1 MQCKQGRS
9 KKVNPLNT
17 VMIEGNTTRDAELKY
32 ANSGTAICKLSV
44 AVNRFYKSGEG
55 FEKEVS
61 FFDVDTFGEVAKICA
76 EKCHKGDAVRITGRL
91 KQNRWTTT
99 DGTSR
104 SQVVVIADHVEIR
117 PKAQGKEEQPSSPLN
132 DKDIPF

>member
-1 MQCKQGRS
+1 M
-9 KKVNPLNT
+9 NPLNT
-17 VMIEGNTTRDAELKY
+17 VMIEGNTIRDAELKY

-44 AVNRFYKSGEG
+44 AVNHFYKSGEG

-61 FFDVDTFGEVAKICA
+61 FFDVDAFSEAAKICA
-76 EKCHKGDAVRITGRL
+76 EKCRKGDAVRITGRL
-91 KQNRWTTT
+91 KQNRWIAN

-104 SQVVVIADHVEIR
+104 SQVIIVADHVEIR
-117 PKAQGKEEQPSSPLN
+117 PKAQGKEEQPSAPPD